1 MKKIFNYL
9 IVFLI
14 FIGIEL
20 VDVNAKSFDC
30 DCSSALYQDY
40 GDFSFDFRYHVD
52 ERNLSESP
60 KFWVYVNG
68 LTLINNEID
77 PLKWGGSDLYFNF
90 KLQNYNRVYGKDNKY
105 TVYDEYTT
113 KGTCP
118 SYVILVRDG
127 YYYKDL
133 NGLFIDRKES
143 DLIDQSM
150 YYHVYA
156 ADDDSLQQIHN
167 KLQDEYEVV
176 EDPLFGDKT
185 YFQPEI
191 WRGKCRMVNVKEDVV
206 SNSNE
211 PSNEPTD
218 PNSNIPTVNSNK
230 TLDDDNTIYFC
241 GSKYADDAVMRNI
254 PADVPRI
261 IRFIYIFLQVLVPI
275 GIVVVSSI
283 DLFKAISAQKED
295 DIKKGQ
301 QTLIKRIIAAV
312 IIFFVFA
319 IVKLV
324 LSVISDNSDSIID
337 CISCFL
343 ENSDEYCIK
352 HVQ

>member
-1 MKKIFNYL
+1 MLISFNLLDVSARKIQC
-9 IVFLI
+9 
-14 FIGIEL
+14 
-20 VDVNAKSFDC
+20 S
-30 DCSSALYQDY
+30 CSSDPESDESKGVRFMIYFTFKDNNLIDAPL
-40 GDFSFDFRYHVD
+40 FD
-52 ERNLSESP
+52 LS
-60 KFWVYVNG
+60 VNG
-68 LTLINNEID
+68 ETLTYETGIFGGQIKHYQFKIQNWNEIKGENNGYTFKD
-77 PLKWGGSDLYFNF
+77 EFN
-90 KLQNYNRVYGKDNKY
+90 KTDK
-105 TVYDEYTT
+105 
-113 KGTCP
+113 CP
-118 SYVILVRDG
+118 SYVIYVRQPA
-127 YYYKDL
+127 
-133 NGLFIDRKES
+133 IDMLAEGNSFYAS
-143 DLIDQSM
+143 DDISKSDIINYGKKTLDFPQTTAEAYVGTCRTTIIE
-150 YYHVYA
+150 
-156 ADDDSLQQIHN
+156 DD
-167 KLQDEYEVV
+167 
-176 EDPLFGDKT
+176 P
-185 YFQPEI
+185 
-191 WRGKCRMVNVKEDVV
+191 VV

-211 PSNEPTD
+211 PSNEPSD

-230 TLDDDNTIYFC
+230 TLNDDNTIYFC
-241 GSKYADDAVMRNI
+241 GSDKADTAVMRNI

-261 IRFIYIFLQVLVPI
+261 IRFLYIFLQVLVPI

>member
-1 MKKIFNYL
+1 MKKLLSYI
-9 IVFLI
+9 IVFVMLI
-14 FIGIEL
+14 SFNL
-20 VDVNAKSFDC
+20 LDVSSISFDC
-30 DCSSALYQDY
+30 ECSGKVD
-40 GDFSFDFRYHVD
+40 GDSFEF
-52 ERNLSESP
+52 
-60 KFWVYVNG
+60 KFHFDDHELHEVPMFIMKMNG
-68 LTLINNEID
+68 LF
-77 PLKWGGSDLYFNF
+77 PLKDGNDNF
-90 KLQNYNRVYGKDNKY
+90 KFRIQNYNRLYGDNNNY
-105 TVYDEYTT
+105 TYINEYTN
-113 KGTCP
+113 KIQYKEQNGNMYVNLCP
-118 SYVILVRDG
+118 TYVYVAKDG
-127 YYYKDL
+127 IKPLDIEK
-133 NGLFIDRKES
+133 NGIH
-143 DLIDQSM
+143 
-150 YYHVYA
+150 YHVFA
-156 ADDDSLQQIHN
+156 ADDESKYDIISN
-167 KLQDEYEVV
+167 FDDDYDQDGGLIV
-176 EDPLFGDKT
+176 DT
-185 YFQPEI
+185 YYATYGQ
-191 WRGKCRMVNVKEDVV
+191 GKCKMTGYNADPVV

-301 QTLIKRIIAAV
+301 QTLIKRIVAAV

>member
-1 MKKIFNYL
+1 MRKIFNYL

-14 FIGIEL
+14 FIGIGL
-20 VDVNAKSFDC
+20 VDVNARSFDC
-30 DCSSALYQDY
+30 ECTSIDPDHH
-40 GDFSFDFRYHVD
+40 FSLTFHVD
-52 ERNLSESP
+52 SNDLVA
-60 KFWVYVNG
+60 KFFY
-68 LTLINNEID
+68 
-77 PLKWGGSDLYFNF
+77 
-90 KLQNYNRVYGKDNKY
+90 
-105 TVYDEYTT
+105 
-113 KGTCP
+113 P
-118 SYVILVRDG
+118 SYVFGGNGGSLYNTTLSSCADTPGRCDYNNKYNYKILNFNTPSDG
-127 YYYKDL
+127 YTYKDSDYIV
-133 NGLFIDRKES
+133 NQSCPTYVIYTRES
-143 DLIDQSM
+143 GAKNSEHLSHHFYVSNEASKTKVIEF
-150 YYHVYA
+150 A
-156 ADDDSLQQIHN
+156 NN
-167 KLQDEYEVV
+167 KHKVSGKKATSYL
-176 EDPLFGDKT
+176 
-185 YFQPEI
+185 
-191 WRGKCRMVNVKEDVV
+191 GKCVMKNLKDDPVV

-230 TLDDDNTIYFC
+230 TLNDDNTIYFC

-261 IRFIYIFLQVLVPI
+261 IRFLYIFLQVLVPI
-275 GIVVVSSI
+275 GIVIVSSI

-301 QTLIKRIIAAV
+301 QTLIKRIVAAV